1 MKPNILIVTASD
13 GKNLEL
19 ANKLQELSS
28 DFNGEFNVVKLSDY
42 DLPVYSTAAE
52 QEGTPDAAKALTDK
66 FLSADGFIFLSPEYN
81 GSVTPS
87 FINSIAWISRSGNE
101 DWRAA
106 FNNKPAA
113 IGTHSGGGGN
123 HVLMAMQSQ
132 LSFIGCHIVGRKL
145 LTSYSKELNEDSA
158 KSVLDLISKLST
170 K

>member
-1 MKPNILIVTASD
+1 MKPNILIITSSD

-19 ANKLQELSS
+19 ANKLNDLSK
-28 DFNGEFNVVKLSDY
+28 DFKGEFSVLKLSDY
-42 DLPVYSTAAE
+42 ELPLYSTKE
-52 QEGTPDAAKALTDK
+52 EENGTPEAAKALTDK

-87 FINSIAWISRSGNE
+87 FINSIAWVSRSGNE
-101 DWRAA
+101 DWRSA

-158 KSVLDLISKLST
+158 KSVLDLVAKLASK
-170 K
+170 

>member
-19 ANKLQELSS
+19 ANKLHELST
-28 DFNGEFNVVKLSDY
+28 DYNAEFSVVKLSDY
-42 DLPVYSTAAE
+42 ELPVYSTAE
-52 QEGTPDAAKALTDK
+52 EGRGTPEAAKALTDT
-66 FLSADGFIFLSPEYN
+66 FLSANGFIFLSPEYN

-87 FINSIAWISRSGNE
+87 FINAISWISRSGNE
-101 DWRAA
+101 DWREA

-132 LSFIGCHIVGRKL
+132 LSFIGCHILGRKL
-145 LTSYSKELNEDSA
+145 LTSYSKELNLDSA
-158 KSVLDLISKLST
+158 KAVLETLTQLAT